1 MKKLLSLLVLA
12 GVFFFNTGQLHAQDE
27 TATDE
32 VMQEEVMYKKRLLW
46 LKSQL

>member
-27 TATDE
+27 TADE
-32 VMQEEVMYKKRLLW
+32 VMQEEVMYKKRLLC
-46 LKSQL
+46 LKSQQ